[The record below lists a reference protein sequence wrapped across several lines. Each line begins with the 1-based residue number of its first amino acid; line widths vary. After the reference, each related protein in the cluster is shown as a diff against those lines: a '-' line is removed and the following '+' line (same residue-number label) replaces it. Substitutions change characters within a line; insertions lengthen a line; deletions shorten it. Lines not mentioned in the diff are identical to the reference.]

1 MNSPNRLPS
10 SSRRSRPH
18 LKRPGSKRAGHA
30 RPLHPLGGMGP
41 SMRAGVEARPYA
53 YWRSEVGGQRSDR
66 KWPGQN
72 TSDQACL
79 GFASWRKPLAVNPPL
94 PPFFKGGR
102 KHWRSEVGG
111 QRSDRKWPGQNTSDR
126 GLPGFASWGEPCSK
140 NPSPLSFWRGGGGG
154 RLEKKPVPPPPLFQ
168 RGRKH
173 WRSEVGGQNLCCHW
187 AAGRFGYPSPRPR

>member
-1 MNSPNRLPS
+1 LNSPNRLPS

-111 QRSDRKWPGQNTSDR
+111 QRSDRKWPGQNTSDQAC
-126 GLPGFASWGEPCSK
+126 LGFASWRK
-140 NPSPLSFWRGGGGG
+140 PLA
-154 RLEKKPVPPPPLFQ
+154 VNPPLPPFFKG
-168 RGRKH
+168 GRKH